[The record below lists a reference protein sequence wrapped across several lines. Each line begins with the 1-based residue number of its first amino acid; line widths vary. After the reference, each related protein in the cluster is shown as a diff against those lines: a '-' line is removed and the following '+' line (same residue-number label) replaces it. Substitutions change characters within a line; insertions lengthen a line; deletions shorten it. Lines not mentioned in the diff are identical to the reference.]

1 MSAFT
6 ETYYENETFK
16 SVDYDNGVVSAVF
29 FESCRFE
36 HCSFTET
43 QFKKCKF
50 HNCAFSRCDLNLAQ
64 VEESAFSQVVFDDC
78 KLVGINWVKAAWGKY
93 DALLK
98 RKAVDFKRCVLN
110 YSVFMGLN
118 LNGSMFQHCV
128 AKEVD
133 FSDALLRQ
141 ADCTY
146 TDFTG
151 SRFNHTDLTEAD
163 LRNAMNYHIPP
174 QTNTLKKARF
184 SLPEAMAL
192 LYAMDI
198 QIDPSETNEA

>member
-1 MSAFT
+1 MSTFI
-6 ETYYENETFK
+6 ETYYENEIFK
-16 SVDYDNGVVSAVF
+16 SVACDNESITSVF

-36 HCSFTET
+36 HCSFAET

-50 HNCAFSRCDLNLAQ
+50 HNCTFNRCDLNLAQ
-64 VEESAFSQVVFDDC
+64 VEESAFSQVLFDNC

-98 RKAVDFKRCVLN
+98 LKAVDFKHCVLN
-110 YSVFMGLN
+110 YSVFMGMN
-118 LNGSMFQHCV
+118 LNGSMLKNCM

-141 ADCTY
+141 ADCTH
-146 TDFTG
+146 TDFTD
-151 SRFNHTDLTEAD
+151 SRFCHTDLTEAD
-163 LRNAMNYHIPP
+163 FRSASNYHIPP
-174 QTNTLKKARF
+174 HTNTLKNARF

-192 LYAMDI
+192 LYALDI
-198 QIDPSETNEA
+198 QIESFSAEES